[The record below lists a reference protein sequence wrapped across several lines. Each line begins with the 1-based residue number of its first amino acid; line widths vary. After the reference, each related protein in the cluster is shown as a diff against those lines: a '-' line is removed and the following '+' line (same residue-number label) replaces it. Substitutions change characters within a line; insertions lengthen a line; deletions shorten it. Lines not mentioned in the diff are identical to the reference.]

1 MLNRNPG
8 WNQKSYVIGYQMQV
22 RPFGRFIPSDETIP
36 IFYLPGSACPSQTRD
51 NLVIDICYVSDMFT
65 NKPGIAEVV
74 VVMEERTPEV
84 LLLKV
89 FHHLDCQGSI
99 LCDCTTQFPLD
110 EKGRLIKCLKP
121 EIVFLSYSW
130 WKLYEPLFF

>member
-1 MLNRNPG
+1 
-8 WNQKSYVIGYQMQV
+8 MQV
-22 RPFGRFIPSDETIP
+22 RSFGRFIPSDETITV
-36 IFYLPGSACPSQTRD
+36 FALPGSACPSQTSND
-51 NLVIDICYVSDMFT
+51 LIADTYHVPDMFT
-65 NKPGIAEVV
+65 HKPGIAEVV
-74 VVMEERTPEV
+74 VVMEEVTPEIIV
-84 LLLKV
+84 LRV

-121 EIVFLSYSW
+121 EIIFLSYSW

>member
-36 IFYLPGSACPSQTRD
+36 VFYLPGSACPSQTRD

-74 VVMEERTPEV
+74 VVIQEGTQRYFSRRPFTTRIVRVPYSV
-84 LLLKV
+84 IVPPSSLLMKRGV
-89 FHHLDCQGSI
+89 
-99 LCDCTTQFPLD
+99 
-110 EKGRLIKCLKP
+110 
-121 EIVFLSYSW
+121 
-130 WKLYEPLFF
+130 